1 MKNASRSMG
10 PSTFLKNKK
19 VNTKNFNKCFG
30 GKMYIII
37 MNRKTWE
44 KFFFIPD
51 ILFVELMFYRL
62 IAKMENVID

>member
-1 MKNASRSMG
+1 MKIALRSLG
-10 PSTFLKNKK
+10 TSAILKIIK

-44 KFFFIPD
+44 KIFFIPD